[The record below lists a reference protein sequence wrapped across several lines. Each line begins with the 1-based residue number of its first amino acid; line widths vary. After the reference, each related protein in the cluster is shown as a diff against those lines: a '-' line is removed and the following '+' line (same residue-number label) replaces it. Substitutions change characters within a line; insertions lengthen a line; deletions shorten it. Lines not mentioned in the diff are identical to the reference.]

1 MAQQIT
7 HNDMSDASMP
17 TTSAPATPRAIAEHL
32 LDRVFTVVE
41 RIWAPFLRVGLAVIL
56 IWIGALKFANPA
68 PIVGL
73 LHASPLWSFLATTG
87 FVHVLG
93 VLELVVAA
101 FLLTNRAV
109 RYVGLLTVLLFVG
122 TFSIFLTAPAVTF
135 GAQGFPLLTLA
146 GQFLL
151 KDLVLAAAALAT
163 VAHDVR
169 RHQAA
174 RPAGAGSEVG
184 ARRAPRV

>member
-41 RIWAPFLRVGLAVIL
+41 RIWAPLLRVSLAVIL

-68 PIVGL
+68 SIVAL
-73 LHASPLWSFLATTG
+73 LHASPLWSFLATTS
-87 FVHVLG
+87 FVYLLG
-93 VLELVVAA
+93 VLELVAA
-101 FLLTNRAV
+101 SFLLTNRAV
-109 RYVGLLTVLLFVG
+109 RYVGLLVVLLFVG
-122 TFSIFLTAPAVTF
+122 TLSIFVTAPAVTF
-135 GAQGFPLLTLA
+135 GPPQSFPFLSLA

-151 KDLVLAAAALAT
+151 KDLGLAAAALAT

-169 RHQAA
+169 RRHDVGKPTDRA
-174 RPAGAGSEVG
+174 R
-184 ARRAPRV
+184 

>member
-1 MAQQIT
+1 MASQIT
-7 HNDMSDASMP
+7 HNDMTDALMP
-17 TTSAPATPRAIAEHL
+17 ITSAPATPRAFAEHL

-41 RIWAPFLRVGLAVIL
+41 RMWAPFLRISLAVIL

-73 LHASPLWSFLATTG
+73 LHASPLWGFLATNG
-87 FVHVLG
+87 FVYVLG
-93 VLELVVAA
+93 VLELVAAA

-109 RYVGLLTVLLFVG
+109 RYVGLLAVLLFVG

-135 GAQGFPLLTLA
+135 GAQGFPFLTLT

-151 KDLVLAAAALAT
+151 KDLGLAAGALAT
-163 VAHDVR
+163 VAYDVQ
-169 RHQAA
+169 RHRALAQPAA
-174 RPAGAGSEVG
+174 RT
-184 ARRAPRV
+184 R